1 MMGASF
7 LAVGLEFYRLNKQ
20 RRQPTCLSIR
30 VGLAELEYRA
40 DHLPRHHAV
49 VHRAVGI
56 FDVGQ
61 AVGKAE
67 EQL

>member
-30 VGLAELEYRA
+30 VGDISITQAELNI
-40 DHLPRHHAV
+40 DSVCVCVCVCVLSCTV
-49 VHRAVGI
+49 M
-56 FDVGQ
+56 FDCLQPHG
-61 AVGKAE
+61 
-67 EQL
+67 L